1 MTATSDTAPPGVA
14 SVEAVT
20 YLGSGLYGVTLALM
34 DGRVVNYVV
43 PDSLAAIEAVRISA
57 VAINDLLTG
66 PSAPL
71 NSPHHRHVRYASRD

>member
-1 MTATSDTAPPGVA
+1 MPAVGVA
-14 SVEAVT
+14 SVEAVVN
-20 YLGSGLYGVTLALM
+20 LGNGLYGVTLGLS
-34 DGRVVNYVV
+34 DGTVVNYVV

-71 NSPHHRHVRYASRD
+71 ETPHTVDHRWAPR